1 MSITIFSWRGL
12 AKYIMQNLE
21 EFKTSFP
28 FISGIRVQT
37 HEYIGIIQNSD
48 DRVIS
53 FYDYCTLRSTEEK
66 KRLLEMGELW
76 WWESSR
82 TLPINIFLSGQMAP
96 FKYCLKTLI
105 NKEVE
110 ILFGPC
116 TSLSDLLQKRIKRRQ
131 IQLIRRV

>member
-1 MSITIFSWRGL
+1 
-12 AKYIMQNLE
+12 MQNLE

-28 FISGIRVQT
+28 FISGIRAQT
-37 HEYIGIIQNSD
+37 PEYIGIIQNSD

-53 FYDYCTLRSTEEK
+53 FYDYCALRSTAEK

-96 FKYCLKTLI
+96 FKYCLKTII

-116 TSLSDLLQKRIKRRQ
+116 ISLSDLLQKRIKQRQ